1 MKRNYIKE
9 FLNCKAH
16 NVKYSNQYP
25 AAIDAQTYKYTLCNK
40 INEKNIGNLYNDK
53 NMFYMCQGKTYFESN
68 LEYILRH

>member
-53 NMFYMCQGKTYFESN
+53 NMFICVKLNVLQIEFGV
-68 LEYILRH
+68 HP